1 MQHAAAP
8 RPARARGQG
17 AVGVLAS
24 GAAISQLQPLL
35 PPGTQP
41 GVLSPSSQF
50 SREASHLD
58 FHVSTEFLLFF
69 ITRKVIYLNREYSYM
84 EKYE

>member
-1 MQHAAAP
+1 M
-8 RPARARGQG
+8 ARGQR

-41 GVLSPSSQF
+41 GVVSPSQF
-50 SREASHLD
+50 SRKASHLD
-58 FHVSTEFLLFF
+58 FYASTEFFLFF
-69 ITRKVIYLNREYSYM
+69 ITRKVIYLNREYLYM
-84 EKYE
+84 VKIQIV